1 MEPPDPGPTV
11 PERNAGGSNV
21 IELVF
26 LLMIMAF
33 TSLGCALRAHR
44 RRLVRVVA

>member
-1 MEPPDPGPTV
+1 
-11 PERNAGGSNV
+11 V

-26 LLMIMAF
+26 PLMVMAF

-44 RRLVRVVA
+44 RGPLRAVA